1 MAVAIIA
8 SSGPAGELPTSSV
21 VPLLDELTDAL
32 NTATAQLS
40 TNAPGDMGANDE
52 VLANLINDILD
63 VSRPHFFSSS

>member
-8 SSGPAGELPTSSV
+8 SSGPAGQLPTSSV

-32 NTATAQLS
+32 NTATTQLS

-52 VLANLINDILD
+52 DLANLINEILD
-63 VSRPHFFSSS
+63 VSCLQTFLSS